1 MGIYTAGSARAA
13 SGAGAG
19 MQGASPAGLWFV
31 QARKSPGACINA
43 GAGACMEAVKASY
56 FMVTAPS
63 AILYTPGQLTRL
75 PQETVRRAVASTV
88 TLLGA

>member
-1 MGIYTAGSARAA
+1 MKA
-13 SGAGAG
+13 SR
-19 MQGASPAGLWFV
+19 PAGYYSGKVNRHRKGQAPPGIWFA

-43 GAGACMEAVKASY
+43 GAGAFMEAVKASY